1 MLDMNTREIYAESLS
16 WIRAAIMQ
24 LEGAMYQKAHVW
36 DPTDLQDARDAQAIL
51 KNLEDTFEKKVSS
64 EQEEAQET
72 N

>member
-1 MLDMNTREIYAESLS
+1 MLDMDDREIYSESLS

-24 LEGAMYQKAHVW
+24 LEGAMYQKAHEW